1 MNNLKLYSEVSLN
14 LHLQSEEELILFSA
28 FDIEQNRLFFA
39 SSANNIY
46 ATHLSSIQ
54 NERAW
59 SKTSISAQVNQIE
72 LDPEDFI
79 TSFSYLMEKEALL
92 VGTGNGL
99 LLLHSVDDNASQ
111 VVGGVDGGVKC
122 VAPSPDGDLL
132 AITTGSGQVLVM
144 TQDWDL
150 LYETALEDL
159 LEDGNHVCEQQL
171 SSKFTFESPISWRG
185 DGKYF
190 VTLGEVQDS
199 TSLVKRLK
207 IWERHSGAVHA
218 VSESKSFMGS
228 VVDWMPSGAK
238 IAAVYDRKTEN
249 ECPSIVFFER
259 NGLERNLFSI
269 NEQTNATIEFLKWN
283 CSSDLLAAVVRC
295 ENYDCVKVWYFSNN
309 HWYLKSEVR
318 YPRQDGVRFVWNPTK
333 SLQLLCWTLGGQIT
347 SYDFIWN
354 SAVMDVSTALVID
367 DSKILVTPFSLYLMP
382 PPMYL
387 FSLKFPS
394 AVRDFAFYSKNS
406 KNCVAAFLSD
416 GSLCVV
422 ELPAT
427 DTWEELEGKEFSVE
441 ASISESPFG
450 SFLHMTW
457 LDPHKI
463 LAVSHYGFSHSNYL
477 SRTTSSADGAGFY
490 LQEIELVCSEN
501 QAPGSVTC
509 SGWHAKVS
517 SQSSLEEMI
526 ISIAPN
532 PARKGSAFVQ
542 FDGGKVCEYVPKFGI
557 PRGVPKQD
565 WSFSSTCPSMSVVLV
580 GNSGPLEPLIFGLDE
595 SCRLHVNGKII
606 CNNCN
611 SFSLYSNLDDQVI
624 THLVLATKQD
634 CLFIADIT
642 DILHREV
649 EIKFEK
655 SIQAGNKKRED
666 HGDSINI
673 WERGAKVVG
682 VLHGDEA
689 AVILQTTRGNL
700 ESIYPRKLVLASI
713 CNALVQR
720 RFRDAFLMVR
730 RHRIDF
736 NIIVDYCSWQV
747 FLQSASEFVKQ
758 VNNLNYITE
767 FVCAINNE
775 NTTETLYKIFISL
788 PFPKEAKDDSK
799 GFDSN
804 NKISSVLLAIRRA
817 LEEHSQEV
825 PARELCILTTLARS
839 DPPALDEALERIK
852 VIREMELSGSNDQR
866 RMLYPSAEEALK
878 HLLWLSDSESVYE
891 AALGLYDLNLA
902 AMVALNS
909 QRDPKEFLPFL
920 QELESM
926 PVTLMRYN
934 IDLRLHRFE
943 KALKHIVSAGDT
955 CYADSLNLMK
965 KNPHLFPLG
974 LQLIADPAK
983 KKQVLEAWGDHL
995 SGEKC
1000 FDDAAATYLCCS
1012 SLEKA
1017 LKSYHACGN
1026 WSKVLTVAGLLKLGE
1041 DEIMQMAHE
1050 LCEELQ
1056 ALGKPREAA
1065 KIALE
1070 YCGDINNGTNLL
1082 ISARD
1087 WEEALRVAFMHNR
1100 QDLVSD
1106 VKNASLECASLL
1118 VGEYEEGLEK
1128 VGKYL
1133 ARYLALRQRRLLLA
1147 AKIQSEERSMI
1158 DLDDDT
1164 ASEASSNFSGMSAYT
1179 TGTRFSSGTSARSSA
1194 ASKARDARRQRKR
1207 GKIRPGSPGEEL
1219 ALADHLKGMSLTTG
1233 ALQELKSLLLSL
1245 VMLGEVETARKLQRA
1260 AENLQ
1265 LSHMAAV
1272 KLTEDTISS
1281 DIIDERTQTLDHYTQ
1296 TIRSEVQN
1304 SEAFFWRLGKS
1315 DISLDGSLQI
1325 PLQWN
1330 APDFGSPV
1338 QSQIV
1343 MNVDTHKLVS
1353 AAVWSCARGV
1363 ISSGRWLKKG
1373 IGMGSGKAIPSE
1385 CFSFIGSCI
1394 RHLIMFYLLR
1404 LLELINLVVSIQS
1417 EAFTAGCSE
1426 KTSQLR

>member
-14 LHLQSEEELILFSA
+14 LQLQSKEELILFSA

-39 SSANNIY
+39 SSSNNIY

-54 NERAW
+54 HERAW
-59 SKTSISAQVNQIE
+59 SRTSISAQVHQIE

-79 TSFSYLMEKEALL
+79 TSFGYLMEKEALL
-92 VGTGNGL
+92 VGTSNGL
-99 LLLHSVDDNASQ
+99 LLLHSVDDNDTQ
-111 VVGGVDGGVKC
+111 IVGGVDGGVKC
-122 VAPSPDGDLL
+122 IAPSPDGDLL
-132 AITTGSGQVLVM
+132 AITTGSGQILVM

-159 LEDGNHVCEQQL
+159 PEDVNHVCETQ
-171 SSKFTFESPISWRG
+171 FESPISWRG

-190 VTLGEVQDS
+190 VTLSEVLDS
-199 TSLVKRLK
+199 TSLHKRLK
-207 IWERHSGAVHA
+207 IWERHSGVLHA
-218 VSESKSFMGS
+218 VSESKSMGS

-238 IAAVYDRKTEN
+238 IAAVYDRKSEN

-259 NGLERNLFSI
+259 NGLERSLFSI
-269 NEQTNATIEFLKWN
+269 NEETNATIEFLKWN
-283 CSSDLLAAVVRC
+283 CSSDLLAATVRC

-333 SLQLLCWTLGGQIT
+333 PLQLLCWTLRGQIT

-354 SAVMDVSTALVID
+354 SAVMDDSTALVID
-367 DSKILVTPFSLYLMP
+367 DSKILVTPLSLYLMP
-382 PPMYL
+382 PPMCI

-394 AVRDFAFYSKNS
+394 AVRDLAYYSKNS
-406 KNCVAAFLSD
+406 KNCFAASLSD
-416 GSLCVV
+416 GCLCVV

-427 DTWEELEGKEFSVE
+427 DSWEELEGKEFSVE

-450 SFLHMTW
+450 SLLHLIW

-463 LAVSHYGFSHSNYL
+463 LAVSHYGFSHSNYV
-477 SRTTSSADGAGFY
+477 SQISSSEDGAGFY
-490 LQEIELVCSEN
+490 LQEIELICSEDHV
-501 QAPGSVTC
+501 PGSVTC

-517 SQSSLEEMI
+517 SQYSLEEMI
-526 ISIAPN
+526 IAIAPN

-542 FDGGKVCEYVPKFGI
+542 FDGGKVSEYVPKLGI
-557 PRGVPKQD
+557 TRGVPKHN

-580 GNSGPLEPLIFGLDE
+580 GNSGSLEPLLFGLED
-595 SCRLHVNGKII
+595 SCRLHVSGKII
-606 CNNCN
+606 CNNCS
-611 SFSLYSNLDDQVI
+611 SFSFYSNLDDQVT
-624 THLVLATKQD
+624 THLILATKQD

-642 DILHREV
+642 DILHREL
-649 EIKFEK
+649 EIKFENP
-655 SIQAGNKKRED
+655 IQAGSKKRED
-666 HGDSINI
+666 NRNFITI
-673 WERGAKVVG
+673 WERGAKIIG

-700 ESIYPRKLVLASI
+700 ECIYPRKLVLASI

-720 RFRDAFLMVR
+720 RFRDALLMVR

-736 NIIVDYCSWQV
+736 NVIVDYCGLQM

-767 FVCAINNE
+767 FVCAIKNE
-775 NTTETLYKIFISL
+775 NITETLYKSFISL
-788 PFPKEAKDDSK
+788 PFPKEAKDVQSQDSK

-804 NKISSVLLAIRRA
+804 NKISSVLLVIRRA
-817 LEEHSQEV
+817 LEEQLPEV
-825 PARELCILTTLARS
+825 PARELCILTTLAQS
-839 DPPALDEALERIK
+839 EPPALDEALERIK
-852 VIREMELSGSNDQR
+852 DIREMELSGSNDQK
-866 RMLYPSAEEALK
+866 RMSYPSAEEALK

-920 QELESM
+920 QELECM

-934 IDLRLHRFE
+934 IDLKLHRFE
-943 KALKHIVSAGDT
+943 KALKHVVSAGDT
-955 CYADSLNLMK
+955 CYADSMNLMK
-965 KNPHLFPLG
+965 KNPQLFPLG

-983 KKQVLEAWGDHL
+983 KRQVLEAWGDHL
-995 SGEKC
+995 SDEKC
-1000 FDDAAATYLCCS
+1000 FEDAAATYLCCS

-1017 LKSYHACGN
+1017 LKSYRACGN

-1041 DEIMQMAHE
+1041 DEIMQLAHE

-1056 ALGKPREAA
+1056 ALGKPSEAA

-1070 YCGDINNGTNLL
+1070 YCGDVNNGMNLL

-1087 WEEALRVAFMHNR
+1087 WEEALRVALMHNR
-1100 QDLVSD
+1100 QDLISD

-1118 VGEYEEGLEK
+1118 VGEYEEGVEK

-1147 AKIQSEERSMI
+1147 AKLQSEERSMN

-1179 TGTRFSSGTSARSSA
+1179 TGTRDSSVTSTRSSA

-1207 GKIRPGSPGEEL
+1207 GKIRAGSPGEEL

-1233 ALQELKSLLLSL
+1233 AMYELKSLLHSL

-1260 AENLQ
+1260 GENLQ

-1272 KLTEDTISS
+1272 RLTEDTISS
-1281 DIIDERTQTLDHYTQ
+1281 DSIDEHTQTLDHYAQ
-1296 TIRSEVQN
+1296 IIRSEVQKN
-1304 SEAFFWRLGKS
+1304 SEAFFWRC
-1315 DISLDGSLQI
+1315 
-1325 PLQWN
+1325 N
-1330 APDFGSPV
+1330 VFVSP
-1338 QSQIV
+1338 
-1343 MNVDTHKLVS
+1343 
-1353 AAVWSCARGV
+1353 
-1363 ISSGRWLKKG
+1363 
-1373 IGMGSGKAIPSE
+1373 
-1385 CFSFIGSCI
+1385 
-1394 RHLIMFYLLR
+1394 
-1404 LLELINLVVSIQS
+1404 
-1417 EAFTAGCSE
+1417 
-1426 KTSQLR
+1426 